1 MMIRNTTADLIDAI
15 LNRELVPFSYS
26 GRHMYGRRCV
36 ACKLD
41 QGSDLEGL
49 PKVGAM
55 VDQLGKGYLA
65 YWPEEEW
72 TDGVQEYVDTIRDP
86 SGKAE

>member
-1 MMIRNTTADLIDAI
+1 
-15 LNRELVPFSYS
+15 
-26 GRHMYGRRCV
+26 
-36 ACKLD
+36 
-41 QGSDLEGL
+41 
-49 PKVGAM
+49 